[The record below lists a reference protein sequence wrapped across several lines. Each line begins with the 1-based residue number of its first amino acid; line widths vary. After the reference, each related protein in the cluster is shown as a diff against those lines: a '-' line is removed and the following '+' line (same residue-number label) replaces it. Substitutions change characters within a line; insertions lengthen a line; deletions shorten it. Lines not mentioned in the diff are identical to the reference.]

1 MRSGQPDLKHD
12 DVELTAETIPA
23 GTDPRAKALLDY
35 WQRHCP
41 PGAIPSRR
49 SFDPYSLKPWIG
61 HISILAVGDA
71 PDAFTMTLEG
81 GFIESTTG
89 ENWTGR
95 TSLQIDETYQR
106 GLTQHLRET
115 VERRAPVIHAISIF
129 QKEWIEMVRLLLPIS
144 KTDGATADEVFLCL
158 FK

>member
-1 MRSGQPDLKHD
+1 MLSGQPDLEHV
-12 DVELTAETIPA
+12 DVELTAETIPT
-23 GTDPRAKALLDY
+23 GTDPRARALVDY
-35 WQRHCP
+35 WHQNCLP
-41 PGAIPSRR
+41 DAIPSRR

-95 TSLQIDETYQR
+95 TSLEIDEIYQR
-106 GLTQHLRET
+106 GLTWHLRHT
-115 VERRAPVIHAISIF
+115 VERRAPVIHAIRVF
-129 QKEWIEMVRLLLPIS
+129 QKEWIDMVRLLLPIS
-144 KTDGATADEVFLCL
+144 KTDGSAVDEIFLCL